1 MILTKTSIKTEKS
14 SSSQEWLI
22 SLSPNLIF
30 RRTPFYFVTY
40 CPFCNLIGLQYALQR
55 EQLDVLTYCIR
66 PDPLRASK
74 RVWLRETRLVAT
86 SHRLASCV
94 IVSRFRTALDLDTYP
109 LSNIRPRCAERAKR
123 SRGKP
128 VLIMHIGF
136 LACFHAIS
144 LERSRF
150 SKIAC
155 LLFRTLVAL
164 KMLVSL
170 VSRLVACSP
179 RKSWTNRQTHTQNDY
194 CNPRCGMSAEG

>member
-1 MILTKTSIKTEKS
+1 MGWAT
-14 SSSQEWLI
+14 
-22 SLSPNLIF
+22 
-30 RRTPFYFVTY
+30 
-40 CPFCNLIGLQYALQR
+40 QR
-55 EQLDVLTYCIR
+55 DPR
-66 PDPLRASK
+66 P
-74 RVWLRETRLVAT
+74 RLVAA

-123 SRGKP
+123 GRGKP

-155 LLFRTLVAL
+155 LFFVPL
-164 KMLVSL
+164 
-170 VSRLVACSP
+170 
-179 RKSWTNRQTHTQNDY
+179 WH
-194 CNPRCGMSAEG
+194 